1 MHRTRI
7 VSAGVAA
14 VLAAGLVGCTD
25 ETAKQI
31 GAMNTSNIQRVS
43 NLYAGFQNM
52 KSPKGPKDE
61 AEFKEFVKA
70 YAPDKLTAMGIDPG
84 NAESVFVSER
94 DGQPFKIRYKVGGG
108 RGSVAPVVFEA
119 VGKDGKKQV
128 GFTGGKVEEVDD
140 ATYQKYW
147 SGKGGAE
154 PPAGPPAGGGAGRP
168 RGGGPPPGAPTGPPK

>member
-70 YAPDKLTAMGIDPG
+70 YAPNKLTAMGIDPG
-84 NAESVFVSER
+84 NPESVFTSER

-108 RGSVAPVVFEA
+108 RGSVAGRGA
-119 VGKDGKKQV
+119 VGGHRAHSPLADQV
-128 GFTGGKVEEVDD
+128 
-140 ATYQKYW
+140 
-147 SGKGGAE
+147 S
-154 PPAGPPAGGGAGRP
+154 R
-168 RGGGPPPGAPTGPPK
+168 RGGWDVCERVG